1 MDKIYVQLFGVPQF
15 YLNGEKI
22 LFPYSK
28 INALIYYLILNK
40 FITRDEIASLLW
52 PDESEKTAKKNLRN
66 AIYQAKKCVGLD
78 FIISPKKSV
87 LEIDSSIEISC
98 DANIFNN
105 DPINNLDLYT
115 GEFLQGF
122 FVKEAESYEYW
133 ITKMRNYFEEKF
145 ISTSY
150 DKLEKDISEGNYDNV
165 EKEVNKLTQIDEYDE
180 RNFRLLMKFYQ
191 KTGRN
196 GKVVE
201 TYYNLTKLLQDEL
214 GVSPDLETK
223 KIYEESIKRINLNNK
238 KPKSHDEYFFG
249 RYEEL
254 AFIQENL
261 DLLNTHKSKS
271 VVIYGEAGI
280 GKSALKRKAL
290 EQTEQ
295 DTIMIEAFC
304 YQAEENY
311 ALRPIGVIVD
321 KIGKLMKELK
331 IPLPTFWDIT
341 IKKLFPAFE
350 DSAKDIV
357 ILENKQPLN
366 FDLLTQVIVEAI
378 KKISEKKNLIV
389 ICEDIQW
396 MDQTSIKLLTS
407 IILRLNQDAMFL
419 MTSRKQFNRDVDDM
433 ISTLIKYE
441 LLEKVELNRFTKEE
455 THEFISKALPELKIE
470 ENLFDKIY
478 SETEGNSFFL
488 SECVNILKTSD
499 NENFMTQEMIDSMKS
514 RFAYLSKPERD
525 LLDIVSYFYDE
536 APLSS
541 ISEITG
547 QGEFDIIGLLE
558 NLENANIL
566 TEREHKNSTG
576 IMFTHTKLREYIY
589 MSQPNSKKK
598 VIHKRIGQILEAGL
612 KDNKNL
618 YTYSKLVYHYSNA
631 GENLKSVKYK
641 LETLNYYLNFSH
653 ELFPILTLSELD
665 DSEKI
670 YISRDKIQEMF
681 DKLEESFSDIKL
693 NEKEDDAKQLE
704 VEFYYMKG
712 RYLIRDGLYEEGI
725 DDIKYVIEKAKEI
738 DNKDYILE
746 GYKQMIFYNI
756 QTNNSHGMLG
766 YIESALDLAVIC
778 NYHKEIGILLRL
790 KGLYN
795 MMIGNTFMAE
805 KLFTESI
812 NTFTVTEEVA
822 NRYAINIAAAYNYIG
837 EIRFQDLEFKEA
849 IGKYDKAIEL
859 SQGKNALSSLSIF
872 YINKGKAHF
881 ANNELD
887 LAKEEFNKAYSLYG
901 QFDSFW
907 KRPVLDS
914 YMALCEVEDKNYKNA
929 SAHLRTAFE
938 FASKMNDPRA
948 LGTVYFAGYKIL
960 KSLDHDLLNN
970 EFSGL
975 FTEKEDFYKEN
986 SISNLDKFR
995 DNYEIQILQT
1005 H

>member
-1 MDKIYVQLFGVPQF
+1 MDKIYLQLFGVPQF
-15 YLNGEKI
+15 YLNGEQI

-40 FITRDEIASLLW
+40 FITRDEIANLLW
-52 PDESEKTAKKNLRN
+52 PDENEKTAKKNLRN
-66 AIYQAKKCVGLD
+66 AIYQAKKCVGID

-87 LEIDSSIEISC
+87 LEIDKNLDIQC
-98 DANIFNN
+98 DADLFNQN
-105 DPINNLDLYT
+105 PIENLDLYK

-122 FVKEAESYEYW
+122 FIKEAESYEYW
-133 ITKMRNYFEEKF
+133 VTKMRNYFEEKF

-150 DKLEKDISEGNYDNV
+150 DKLEKDIAEEKYENV
-165 EKEVNKLTQIDEYDE
+165 EKEINKLTQIDEYDE

-196 GKVVE
+196 GKVIE

-223 KIYEESIKRINLNNK
+223 EIYEESIKRINLNNK
-238 KPKSHDEYFFG
+238 RPKSHDEYFFG
-249 RYEEL
+249 RFDEL
-254 AFIQENL
+254 AAIQENL
-261 DLLNTHKSKS
+261 KSLNTKTAKSI
-271 VVIYGEAGI
+271 VLYGEAGI
-280 GKSALKRKAL
+280 GKSALKRKAF
-290 EQTEQ
+290 EQIDV
-295 DTIMIEAFC
+295 DTTIVESFC

-311 ALRPIGVIVD
+311 ALRPIGVMIE
-321 KIGKLMKELK
+321 KIGKLLKEFK

-350 DSAKDIV
+350 DSAKDII
-357 ILENKQPLN
+357 ILENKHPLN

-378 KKISEKKNLIV
+378 KKISAKQNLIL
-389 ICEDIQW
+389 IFEDIQW

-407 IILRLNQDAMFL
+407 VILRLNKEAMFF
-419 MTSRKQFNRDVDDM
+419 MTSRRQFNRDVEDM
-433 ISTLIKYE
+433 VSTLIKYD
-441 LLEKVELNRFTKEE
+441 LLEKIELDRFSRDDTA
-455 THEFISKALPELKIE
+455 EFISKALPEVSLEDKLI
-470 ENLFDKIY
+470 DKIY

-488 SECVNILKTSD
+488 SEYINLLKSSD
-499 NENFMTQEMIDSMKS
+499 APNLMTPEMMDSMKS

-536 APLSS
+536 APLSQVTE
-541 ISEITG
+541 ISG

-566 TEREHKNSTG
+566 TEREHKDDTG
-576 IMFTHTKLREYIY
+576 IMFTHSKLREYIY
-589 MSQPNSKKK
+589 MTQANSKKK
-598 VIHKRIGQILEAGL
+598 VIHKRIGQLLEANL
-612 KDNKNL
+612 KNDKSL
-618 YTYSKLVYHYSNA
+618 YTYSKLVYHYSSA
-631 GENLKSVKYK
+631 GENLKSIKYK

-653 ELFPILTLSELD
+653 ELFPILNVSELD
-665 DSEKI
+665 EDAKI

-681 DKLEESFSDIKL
+681 DKLEENFSSIKKA
-693 NEKEDDAKQLE
+693 ESEEDAKQLE
-704 VEFYYMKG
+704 IEFYYMKG
-712 RYLIRDGLYEEGI
+712 RYLIRDGSYQEGLE
-725 DDIKYVIEKAKEI
+725 DIKYVIEKAKEI
-738 DNKDYILE
+738 GNKDYILD

-756 QTNNSHGMLG
+756 QTNNSKDMLE

-795 MMIGNTFMAE
+795 MMIGNTFLAE

-812 NTFTVTEEVA
+812 NTFTVTDEVA

-849 IGKYDKAIEL
+849 IGKFEKAIEL
-859 SQGKNALSSLSIF
+859 SKNKSALSSLSIF

-881 ANNELD
+881 ANNELE
-887 LAKEEFNKAYSLYG
+887 LAKEEFNKAYTLYG

-929 SAHLRTAFE
+929 SAHLRNAFE
-938 FASKMNDPRA
+938 FAATMEDPRA
-948 LGTVYFAGYKIL
+948 LGTVYFAGYRIFKELDQDIL
-960 KSLDHDLLNN
+960 ND
-970 EFSGL
+970 EFVGL
-975 FTEKEDFYKEN
+975 FTEKEEFYREKAIEN
-986 SISNLDKFR
+986 LDANRDKFEISNL
-995 DNYEIQILQT
+995 
-1005 H
+1005 